1 MNFWIHN
8 PLLQDKICTARSS
21 LLLLIACCSMS
32 LLISNHAFAQYS
44 AGNSGNSSYSFEQ
57 YYADIDATERG
68 GGTWGDILQMNV
80 SIQGSEALFT
90 ITSKKGPF
98 YNTNSV
104 SIRSGSH
111 DGTVVIAGTIP
122 SGSEAAQLRLNLDTV
137 PSFPH
142 RFFATITNDVGY
154 AWVGYIQI
162 RKNEAAT
169 GEVISN
175 PQENIRADAS
185 SSVLSS
191 AVSRV
196 NNGPQRPLID
206 EAPERTVKNATIN
219 IAVTAGKVKS
229 NDMVRVQCTAS
240 SSDNTLSNPYR
251 SDWIYSG
258 ETIAVPLTFHV
269 AGTQAIFCNTQ
280 DRQGETSSLS
290 QRTIIVAPGQTF
302 STSPVREPAPVVPEP
317 EPVPS
322 PVFAQPLPP
331 RTPIA
336 TPVPVPVPVPVPNST
351 PLFTPT
357 PRPIPSNLPIRRR
370 VTSTPA
376 PIMKV
381 PDTGRVN
388 AQVSVKL
395 TAGYDPQNKDL
406 VRIHCTAED
415 SNRTNDDFY
424 QSDWLPPKGKAKGT
438 FVFYSPGE
446 KNIYCTSYGRQGVI
460 SAAARSTISIRLAN
474 QAPNPPRISDRPYDA
489 QLGEMIYIP
498 VTAGSDVD
506 SEQVRVKCSAED
518 SSITKNLPY
527 ISKWVPPLS
536 EVNVALSFYTPGNK
550 ELTCIT
556 VDKKKAKSNKVTRK
570 IHVHTPQY
578 NQPYNQQYNQIYNK
592 PYSKPYNTPYQQEDN
607 QRNYQQ
613 EDYQQNNQQSNQQS
627 NQQNNRWGNQQSNQQ
642 YGNQQYGSDYNF
654 SKQSV
659 APSSSQ
665 GKDCP
670 CTQNQAPSFS
680 QQNRTTVL
688 QASAKQPDLK
698 GRVVFKSNQ
707 TPVQTAM
714 VKILD
719 AMSGRVY
726 LAMTDY
732 KGEFTFDFD
741 QKNFTGQIQATKE
754 ENTSSIREMQLSA
767 NNPRAITLEII
778 DSVPTTV
785 QSTQP
790 RWPTQQTQQ
799 QQAAPAPAPAQWP
812 VQQTMPPVRSTPAQ
826 NSVWQFN

>member
-1 MNFWIHN
+1 MNFWINN
-8 PLLQDKICTARSS
+8 PLLQDKICTVRSS
-21 LLLLIACCSMS
+21 LLLLIVCCSMS

-44 AGNSGNSSYSFEQ
+44 AGNNSYSFEQ

-111 DGTVVIAGTIP
+111 NGTVVIAGTIP
-122 SGSEAAQLRLNLDTV
+122 SGSEAAQLRLNLNTLT
-137 PSFPH
+137 SFPH

-154 AWVGYIQI
+154 AWVGYLQV
-162 RKNEAAT
+162 RKNEVTT
-169 GEVISN
+169 GEVIPN
-175 PQENIRADAS
+175 PRDNIRAYS
-185 SSVLSS
+185 SSSARSGAVSS

-206 EAPERTVKNATIN
+206 EAPERTVKSATIN

-240 SSDNTLSNPYR
+240 SSGNTLNNPYH

-258 ETIAVPLTFHV
+258 ETITVPLTFHV

-290 QRTIIVAPGQTF
+290 QRTIIVAPGQIF
-302 STSPVREPAPVVPEP
+302 ATSPVREPAPVVSEP
-317 EPVPS
+317 EPVPT
-322 PVFAQPLPP
+322 PVFAQPTPI
-331 RTPIA
+331 RTPIRTPTRTPVA
-336 TPVPVPVPVPVPNST
+336 TPMPVPVPVPNST

-357 PRPIPSNLPIRRR
+357 SGPIPSNLPIRRR
-370 VTSTPA
+370 VTNTPA
-376 PIMKV
+376 PIIKV
-381 PDTGRVN
+381 PDSGRVN

-395 TAGYDPQNKDL
+395 TAGYDPQNEDL

-424 QSDWLPPKGKAKGT
+424 QSDWVPPNGKAKGI

-460 SAAARSTISIRLAN
+460 SSAARSSISIRLAN
-474 QAPNPPRISDRPYDA
+474 QVPSPPRISDRPYSA

-498 VTAGSDVD
+498 VTAGSDSD
-506 SEQVRVKCSAED
+506 NDQVRVKCSAED

-536 EVNVALSFYTPGNK
+536 EVNVAVSFYTAGNK

-556 VDKKKAKSNKVTRK
+556 LDRKKAKSRKTVRK
-570 IHVHTPQY
+570 IHVHSPQY
-578 NQPYNQQYNQIYNK
+578 NPQYNK
-592 PYSKPYNTPYQQEDN
+592 PYQQEDN

-613 EDYQQNNQQSNQQS
+613 NYPQNYQQHYQQSNQQS
-627 NQQNNRWGNQQSNQQ
+627 NRQNNRQSNQQ
-642 YGNQQYGSDYNF
+642 YSSDYNLGKK
-654 SKQSV
+654 SAV
-659 APSSSQ
+659 PSSSQ
-665 GKDCP
+665 EKDCA
-670 CTQNQAPSFS
+670 CNQKQEPPFS
-680 QQNRTTVL
+680 QQNRTTVV
-688 QASAKQPDLK
+688 QASVPQPDLK

-707 TPVQTAM
+707 TSVQNAM

-719 AMSGRVY
+719 AMTGRAY
-726 LAMTDY
+726 TAMTDY
-732 KGEFTFDFD
+732 KGEFTFDFEK
-741 QKNFTGQIQATKE
+741 KNFKGQIQATKGE
-754 ENTSSIREMQLSA
+754 KTSSIREMQIYA
-767 NNPRAITLEII
+767 NTPRAINLEII
-778 DSVPTTV
+778 DNVPTAV
-785 QSTQP
+785 QSSQP
-790 RWPTQQTQQ
+790 KWPSQQAQQT
-799 QQAAPAPAPAQWP
+799 APAQWP
-812 VQQTMPPVRSTPAQ
+812 VQQTVPAKSTPAQ